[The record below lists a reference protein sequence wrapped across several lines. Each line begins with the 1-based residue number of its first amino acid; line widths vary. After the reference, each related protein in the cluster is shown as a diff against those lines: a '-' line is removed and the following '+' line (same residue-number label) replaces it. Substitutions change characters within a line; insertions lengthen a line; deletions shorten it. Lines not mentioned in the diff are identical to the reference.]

1 MEKSN
6 KRIFKFVFLLLLAFL
21 SIIAVGCGNKSNG
34 SDYPNDDENGETN
47 EETNRKIYYNVN
59 YTIKNRHIDKTIAT
73 IGQKVKEYNGYID
86 NSYEKDNYANYV
98 YRIPSDKLNDFMN
111 YMSTIGSVIDKSFSS
126 NDITIK
132 YSYTTERL
140 NTLYASKEAY
150 LVLLTREGLTMDEII
165 SIKSKIEE
173 IDTEIRTLER
183 TKADYDNL
191 LDYSTVTIV
200 YRTSNKIKAS
210 FLKDYVQYL
219 RDFVVGLFKFIM
231 YALPFGIVGGGVAIL
246 IYFLQEKSRK
256 KRIAERQ
263 QRFINNSNN
272 NSNSNEN
279 KK

>member
-34 SDYPNDDENGETN
+34 IDYPNDDENGEIN

>member
-34 SDYPNDDENGETN
+34 GDYPNDDENGEIN

>member
-21 SIIAVGCGNKSNG
+21 SIIAVGCGNESNG
-34 SDYPNDDENGETN
+34 SDYPNDDENGEIN

-183 TKADYDNL
+183 TKANYDNL

>member
-1 MEKSN
+1 MEKNN

-21 SIIAVGCGNKSNG
+21 SIIAVGCGNESNG
-34 SDYPNDDENGETN
+34 SDYPNGDENGEIN
-47 EETNRKIYYNVN
+47 EGTNRKIYYNVN
-59 YTIKNRHIDKTIAT
+59 YTIKNRHIDKTIAA

-86 NSYEKDNYANYV
+86 NSYEKDSYANYV
-98 YRIPSDKLNDFMN
+98 YRIPSDKLNDFMD
-111 YMSTIGSVIDKSFSS
+111 YMSTIGSVIDKSLSS

-183 TKADYDNL
+183 TKANYDNL

>member
-1 MEKSN
+1 M
-6 KRIFKFVFLLLLAFL
+6 FLLLLAFL
-21 SIIAVGCGNKSNG
+21 SIIAVGCGNESNG
-34 SDYPNDDENGETN
+34 SDYPNDDENGEIN

-183 TKADYDNL
+183 TKANYDNL